1 VSRAGIGLLWQ
12 FAGLLLAGCATVP
25 LKETGAISSY
35 ESLVQSDG
43 LLTRARIGVN
53 KERVLATKS
62 IEIVPTSFSPTAAAA
77 GLSDL
82 QQAMVSNAVDRLLC
96 TGLSE
101 RFEIVAGSADLS
113 VHAVITHVDLTDE
126 KVAAASRVV
135 SIGASVAAKL
145 LLPVPVPVLVPRI
158 PIGMGGL
165 SVEAEARD
173 PAGGQEAAIIW
184 ARGADALTSRPK
196 VSTAS
201 DAYDLAK
208 SFAADFS
215 QLLTTASS
223 PFNRLPPFPSM
234 QSIGVALGGAPKEA
248 ICERFGR
255 GPGIVGLISEKI
267 GLPPEWTD
275 KGAPANA
282 ANQP

>member
-12 FAGLLLAGCATVP
+12 FAGLLLAGCAAVP

-53 KERVLATKS
+53 KEKVLASKS
-62 IEIVPTSFSPTAAAA
+62 VEIVPTSFSPAAAA
-77 GLSDL
+77 SGLSDL
-82 QQAMVSNAVDRLLC
+82 QQAMVSNAVDRLMC

-101 RFEIVAGSADLS
+101 RFEIVAGSADLRI
-113 VHAVITHVDLTDE
+113 HAVITHVDLTDE

-145 LLPVPVPVLVPRI
+145 LLPVPVPVPVPRI

-173 PAGGQEAAIIW
+173 RGGQQNAAMIW

-208 SFAADFS
+208 SFASDFS

-234 QSIGVALGGAPKEA
+234 QSIGAALGGAPKEA

-255 GPGIVGLISEKI
+255 GPGIVGLISERI